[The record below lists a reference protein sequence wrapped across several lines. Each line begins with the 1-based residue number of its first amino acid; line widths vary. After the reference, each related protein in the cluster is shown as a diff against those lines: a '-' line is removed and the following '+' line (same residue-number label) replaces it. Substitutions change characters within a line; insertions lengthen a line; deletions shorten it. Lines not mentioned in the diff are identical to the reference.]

1 MKAMSRTD
9 WHLEDLWLKLV
20 AMWPGITLEWLPEV
34 DSTNTELMRRARQG
48 HADPV
53 LLVTERQTAGRGR
66 MGRSWVSP
74 EGSALTF
81 SIGLPLNP
89 NDWSG
94 LSLAVGVA
102 LIEAL
107 DSEGKLG
114 LGLKWPNDLWHWPAT
129 LGPTKLGGILIETL
143 QPPGMREG
151 RYVVAGVGLNLLT
164 PEIETG
170 GIPAR
175 GLDHWGEAPTG
186 GAALARLAPAMLQA
200 LAVFEQQGP
209 TSWLARFDRY
219 DVLKGRALQTSQGVQ
234 GVGAGVDALGA
245 LLLRT
250 DGGMVRVDSA
260 EVSVRPLKI

>member
-1 MKAMSRTD
+1 MSRPD

-20 AMWPGITLEWLPEV
+20 ALWPGITVEWLPQV
-34 DSTNTELMRRARQG
+34 DSTNSELMRRARQG

-53 LLVTERQTAGRGR
+53 LLVAEQQTAGRGR
-66 MGRSWVSP
+66 MGRSWVTP
-74 EGSALTF
+74 AGSALTF

-89 NDWSG
+89 ANWSG
-94 LSLAVGVA
+94 LSLAVGVS
-102 LIEAL
+102 LVEAL
-107 DSEGKLG
+107 DNDRRLG
-114 LGLKWPNDLWHWPAT
+114 LGLKWPNDLWHWPDASE
-129 LGPTKLGGILIETL
+129 PAKLGGILIETL
-143 QPPGMREG
+143 QPPGMSEG
-151 RYVVAGVGLNLLT
+151 RYVVAGVGVNLIT
-164 PEIETG
+164 PAIDTG

-175 GLDHWGEAPTG
+175 GLDHWGQAPTG

-200 LAVFEQQGP
+200 LAAFERQGP
-209 TSWLARFDRY
+209 ASWLARFDRY